1 MAYVDVF
8 SEKWFTTPTP
18 ASPPSPGMD
27 RNGDQFTPPTSP
39 PSPGMD
45 RNETPMEAEE
55 ALPPMPVEEPGFAP
69 VEEALPPP
77 GFAPQALPPTNGWSL
92 APGLREQAQMSNAIQ
107 GINNNLVPPPPNTN
121 EQGLLGSSVR
131 PEMQDN
137 TLPVL
142 RRMVDFKN
150 SISRNRRVV

>member
-8 SEKWFTTPTP
+8 SEKWFTT
-18 ASPPSPGMD
+18 
-27 RNGDQFTPPTSP
+27 PTSP

-55 ALPPMPVEEPGFAP
+55 ALPPMPVEEPGFAVEDNMLPPPGSAP
-69 VEEALPPP
+69 VEDNMLPPP

-92 APGLREQAQMSNAIQ
+92 APGLRVQAQMSNAIQ

-142 RRMVDFKN
+142 RRMVDFNN
-150 SISRNRRVV
+150 SISRNRRLV

>member
-8 SEKWFTTPTP
+8 SEKWFTTPT
-18 ASPPSPGMD
+18 SPPSPGM
-27 RNGDQFTPPTSP
+27 
-39 PSPGMD
+39 
-45 RNETPMEAEE
+45 E

-69 VEEALPPP
+69 IEEALPPPGFEVEDNLLPPP

-142 RRMVDFKN
+142 RRMVDFNN
-150 SISRNRRVV
+150 SISRNRRLV